1 MANTPHELT
10 EEFPAEAQKI
20 HVLKAENA
28 HFAKL
33 VEEYHEVNRAV
44 HAAETRV
51 TPMDEGAEE
60 GLRRRRV
67 VLKDEIWQMLQV
79 A

>member
-10 EEFPAEAQKI
+10 EEFPADAQKI
-20 HVLKAENA
+20 HALKVENA

-33 VEEYHEVNRAV
+33 VEDYHEVNRAV

-51 TPMDEGAEE
+51 APMDDEAEE
-60 GLRRRRV
+60 QLRRRRV
-67 VLKDEIWQMLQV
+67 ALKDEIWQMLQ
-79 A
+79 AA

>member
-20 HVLKAENA
+20 HALKAENA

-33 VEEYHEVNRAV
+33 VEDYHEVNRAV

-51 TPMDEGAEE
+51 TPMDEETEE

-67 VLKDEIWQMLQV
+67 ALKDEIRRMLQ
-79 A
+79 AA